1 MVEDGAAMKGE
12 GGLVRGR
19 GEPMVVVYEAVG
31 VSASSPRCSIFSFV
45 FFFWTLVYGF
55 CGGLVVVCSL
65 GCFGCGLFIRVF
77 WLGVLFPLLY
87 QRLIIVVF

>member
-31 VSASSPRCSIFSFV
+31 VSASSPRCSVFSFV
-45 FFFWTLVYGF
+45 FFFGHWFMGF
-55 CGGLVVVCSL
+55 VVV
-65 GCFGCGLFIRVF
+65 
-77 WLGVLFPLLY
+77 WLWFVH
-87 QRLIIVVF
+87 